1 MQLLIRQRS
10 DLSKLDPTCPSS
22 GNNDLNKTEEQL
34 LLFKTKKKKTL
45 PNARRSAVETLKKT
59 RPI

>member
-1 MQLLIRQRS
+1 
-10 DLSKLDPTCPSS
+10 
-22 GNNDLNKTEEQL
+22 

-59 RPI
+59 RPIWSWTLQIWQETQKPISGSQ